1 MRNKIL
7 ITLLAAIIL
16 VGASGCIKFTKQPTT
31 QSKLGGVFFTDD
43 RFETWKTHSLLMTP
57 GETAGSISGVDVYT
71 MKFDPSDNEAI
82 YVATR
87 ADGLY
92 YSYNGGAG
100 WNKSNKLPAG
110 FIRDIVVDPSSKC
123 VVYAAVENKLW
134 KSNDCGRTWQN
145 IYYTDNAEK
154 KIAAMDIDWYDSKTL
169 YAGLTDGSF
178 IKSENS
184 GVSWQLIQKFDTRVN
199 KIIVDPFD
207 SRNIYL
213 GILTGGLYKATEKGK
228 VVEDLNKAMK
238 DFKSA
243 KTYYDFDLSRS
254 SKNIIVYANKFGL
267 LRSLD
272 GGVTW
277 SEVKILTP
285 PATETIYSVAI
296 DPSNAN
302 YLYYSTDTA
311 VYKTIDGGKNWV
323 VKKTPTTRVVSSI
336 LVHPKEG
343 NKILVGV
350 KEAVQ

>member
-1 MRNKIL
+1 M
-7 ITLLAAIIL
+7 
-16 VGASGCIKFTKQPTT
+16 
-31 QSKLGGVFFTDD
+31 
-43 RFETWKTHSLLMTP
+43 LMTP